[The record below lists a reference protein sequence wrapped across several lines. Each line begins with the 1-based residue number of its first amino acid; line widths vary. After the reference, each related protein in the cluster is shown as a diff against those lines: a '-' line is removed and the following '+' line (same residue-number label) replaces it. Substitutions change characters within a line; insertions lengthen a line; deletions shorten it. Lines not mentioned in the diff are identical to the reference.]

1 MHQKHLSTYWP
12 ASLNG
17 KHQQSH
23 GIHTIETSSSPKHLS
38 NIQGLP
44 SRSIHVLSNAVLQ
57 SLVRFSNSREFPC
70 SLWEHSLTCKSNIT
84 AQLLK
89 EIEKVRLEP
98 VWDEH
103 ADLLIWLIC
112 IGGVFAPDGPVR
124 SGYTALLRSTSFER
138 PGLDDSRSDT
148 SDILNQFI
156 WSDLAFGSAVRKFL
170 EER

>member
-17 KHQQSH
+17 KHQQSYS
-23 GIHTIETSSSPKHLS
+23 IHTISSSGSAKHLPD
-38 NIQGLP
+38 IQSLP
-44 SRSIHVLSNAVLQ
+44 SRSVHVLSNAMLQ
-57 SLVRFSNSREFPC
+57 SLVRFSNSCESPC
-70 SLWEHSLTCKSNIT
+70 NLWKHSLTCKSNIT

-89 EIEKVRLEP
+89 EIEKVRDEP

-103 ADLLIWLIC
+103 ADLLLWLIC
-112 IGGVFAPDGPVR
+112 IGGVFAPVGPVR
-124 SGYTALLRSTSFER
+124 SGYTALLRSTWFER
-138 PGLDDSRSDT
+138 PDLYDSWSDI